1 MQSGTKVKV
10 LKDMKK
16 DSSLGK
22 YLGILHEIIFEADT
36 PAGKLFDI
44 ILIVSIV
51 LSVMVVMLDS
61 VSTIRNSYG
70 GFLVLSEWFFTF
82 LFTIEYFLR
91 LSCVGRPFK
100 YATSF
105 FGIVDLLAIIPTY
118 LSFFLPGSQ
127 FLIVIR
133 ILRVLRIFR
142 VFKLVQYL
150 VEIRLLNQA
159 LRASRRKIVVFL
171 FTVFTLV
178 IIFGSMMYVIEGEQN
193 GFTSIPRSIYWA
205 IVTLTTVGYGD
216 ISPKTGFGQALAAV
230 IMIIGYAIIAVPTGI
245 VTTEIA
251 RASERKVSTQAC
263 RVCSAEGHDIDAK
276 YCKDCGV
283 KL

>member
-1 MQSGTKVKV
+1 MKGHETINFN
-10 LKDMKK
+10 MKK

-22 YLGILHEIIFEADT
+22 YRETLHEIIFEADT

-51 LSVMVVMLDS
+51 LSVIVVMLDS

-118 LSFFLPGSQ
+118 LSLFLPGSQ

-133 ILRVLRIFR
+133 ILRLLRIFR

-150 VEIRLLNQA
+150 VEIKLLNQA

-171 FTVFTLV
+171 FTVFILV
-178 IIFGSMMYVIEGEQN
+178 IIFGSMMYVIEGEQS

-205 IVTLTTVGYGD
+205 VVTLTTVGYGD

-251 RASERKVSTQAC
+251 RATYGRKVSTQAC
-263 RVCSAEGHDIDAK
+263 RACSAEGHDMDAK
-276 YCKDCGV
+276 CCKYCGA